1 MKSKNQ
7 KLGVI
12 GETAVSLELMK
23 KGYDVINLNNIYQN
37 YKKAD
42 LICIN
47 PDTGKSVM
55 IQVKTGTT
63 TNIMCGF
70 TSELDGTVPE
80 LEEKVIGPWIF
91 VFVDEKDFSMKFYVL
106 TKEETH
112 WCLLKSFKFKN
123 KVLMH
128 NVLAQRYLVRVL
140 KCLPLHPILNRSRY
154 AYWDIRFCTDST
166 IPPSE
171 TVLRPRHDAQ
181 GRHRQRT
188 TEEASGG
195 FRHEESFQGL

>member
-1 MKSKNQ
+1 MKSKNL

-12 GETAVSLELMK
+12 GETAISLELMK

-80 LEEKVIGPWIF
+80 LEEKVIGPWVF
-91 VFVDEKDFSMKFYVL
+91 VFMDEKDFSMKYYVL
-106 TKEETH
+106 TKEETIELIKTSCD
-112 WCLLKSFKFKN
+112 WYAN
-123 KVLMH
+123 
-128 NVLAQRYLVRVL
+128 AW
-140 KCLPLHPILNRSRY
+140 NRKLTSKPMVGVEVK
-154 AYWDIRFCTDST
+154 WLEGN
-166 IPPSE
+166 PSE
-171 TVLRPRHDAQ
+171 ASKPNAKKQHTEYISTLRQTSQNRWDKIEDQ
-181 GRHRQRT
+181 IV
-188 TEEASGG
+188 
-195 FRHEESFQGL
+195 

>member
-1 MKSKNQ
+1 MKSKNL

-12 GETAVSLELMK
+12 GETAISLELMK

-80 LEEKVIGPWIF
+80 LEEKVIGPW
-91 VFVDEKDFSMKFYVL
+91 VL
-106 TKEETH
+106 TKEETIELIKTSCD
-112 WCLLKSFKFKN
+112 WYAN
-123 KVLMH
+123 
-128 NVLAQRYLVRVL
+128 AW
-140 KCLPLHPILNRSRY
+140 NRKLTSKPMVGVEVK
-154 AYWDIRFCTDST
+154 WLEGN
-166 IPPSE
+166 PSE
-171 TVLRPRHDAQ
+171 ASKPNAKKQHTEYISTLRQTSQNRWDKIEDQ
-181 GRHRQRT
+181 IV
-188 TEEASGG
+188 
-195 FRHEESFQGL
+195 